1 MDATKSLKA
10 LCLETSTTAAR
21 LDARIRDKLLIRAR
35 KQGMTNEAE
44 VTELIEAWKRA
55 TKKTKRLH
63 LGRGRH

>member
-44 VTELIEAWKRA
+44 VTELIEA
-55 TKKTKRLH
+55 
-63 LGRGRH
+63 